1 MPAAAGP
8 ANALGPRP
16 QDELVPAG
24 LGLCPDPGSR
34 LLAGGTVLVGGSPIR
49 VLRLTPSGARH
60 VAGWWSGT
68 PVSDHPRARTLARR
82 LLDTGIAHPVPGG
95 GNWGPGDVT
104 VVVPVRDRP
113 AELARCLAGLSGG
126 AWGGRPPGPTQ
137 APMPRVIVVDD
148 ASADPAATA
157 RIASGA
163 GARVLYRSVNGGPGA
178 ARNTGLAAADTPLV
192 AFLDSD
198 CVPGPGWLD
207 ALLPHFADPALGA
220 VAPRI
225 VPDEPG
231 RTWLARYEG
240 ASSTLDMGARAS
252 IVRPRSRV
260 PYVPGAALVVRRAA
274 AGAGF
279 AETTRVGE
287 DVDFVWRLAAS
298 GWRVR
303 YEPAAAMRHQH
314 RVRLREWFGRR
325 KDYGTS
331 AAILESRHPGT
342 VRPLYLS
349 AWTAAAWLAAAAG
362 RPAAG
367 AAVTGAGV
375 ALLARRLA
383 QVTGEDWPAARTA
396 WRLASRLA
404 GGGMVA
410 AGRPLGSAIS
420 RTWWPLALPVAVAV
434 RRLRWPLAALVVAPP
449 LLDWLDRRPPLDP
462 ARYIAARLLDDIGY
476 SLGVWQGCAE
486 QRTVRPLLPKVGSR
500 HLDTPR
506 ANSAGTMMSS
516 GDRS

>member
-1 MPAAAGP
+1 MMITAGP
-8 ANALGPRP
+8 VGALGPGP
-16 QDELVPAG
+16 EDELAPAG
-24 LGLCPDPGSR
+24 LGLRPDPGSR
-34 LLAGGTVLVGGSPIR
+34 LMAGGTVLVGGSPVR

-68 PVSDHPRARTLARR
+68 PVSDNPRARALARR
-82 LLDTGIAHPVPGG
+82 LLDTGIAHPEPGG
-95 GNWGPGDVT
+95 GSWGPGDVT
-104 VVVPVRDRP
+104 VVVPVRDRQ
-113 AELARCLAGLSGG
+113 AELARCLAGL
-126 AWGGRPPGPTQ
+126 AD
-137 APMPRVIVVDD
+137 MPRVIVVDD
-148 ASADPAATA
+148 SSADPAAIA
-157 RIASGA
+157 RVASGA
-163 GARVLYRSVNGGPGA
+163 GAQILHRSVNGGPGA

-231 RTWLARYEG
+231 HTWLARYEG
-240 ASSTLDMGARAS
+240 ASSTLDMGARAG
-252 IVRPRSRV
+252 IVRPGSRV
-260 PYVPGAALVVRRAA
+260 PYVPGAALVVRRVA

-279 AETTRVGE
+279 AETMRVGE

-303 YEPAAAMRHQH
+303 YEPTAAMRHQH

-331 AAILESRHPGT
+331 AATLEFRHPGA

-349 AWTAAAWLAAAAG
+349 AWTALAWLAAAAG

-367 AAVTGAGV
+367 AAITGAGV
-375 ALLARRLA
+375 AVLARRLA
-383 QVTGEDWPAARTA
+383 QVTGEDWPRPTARTA
-396 WRLASRLA
+396 WSLAARLA
-404 GGGMVA
+404 GGGTVA

-420 RTWWPLALPVAVAV
+420 RTWWPVALPAAMAV
-434 RRLRWPLAALVVAPP
+434 RRMRWPLAALVLTPP

-462 ARYIAARLLDDIGY
+462 ARYVAARLLDDIGY

-486 QRTVRPLLPKVGSR
+486 RRTVRPLLPKLGSR